1 MHMAEFESAAPSAAH
16 EEPASKRPSAADT
29 GRATSRIVGLV
40 VAVLIV
46 AAALAIGARSGWD
59 SIGSGGINQRLLPK
73 VGEVAPDFETED
85 LFGNPVR
92 LSQFRGQP
100 VWLMFWGSW
109 CPPCRAEFPDIQAA
123 YAQLEPE
130 GLRMLG
136 VSLRETPVHAAAYA
150 AANGA
155 TFLVLSDPDER
166 DTGAAYPIFN
176 FPTHIFIDR
185 DGVIRSIVLEDMDT
199 DQAVAEATRVLDT
212 EAREIQ
218 PAPAG

>member
-1 MHMAEFESAAPSAAH
+1 MAEFESATRAATHGAHASGELRVGDTRRTSSA
-16 EEPASKRPSAADT
+16 
-29 GRATSRIVGLV
+29 IVGLV
-40 VAVLIV
+40 VATLIV
-46 AAALAIGARSGWD
+46 AAALTVGARSGWD
-59 SIGSGGINQRLLPK
+59 SIGSGGINQSLLPK
-73 VGEVAPDFETED
+73 IGEVAPDFETED
-85 LFGNPVR
+85 VFGNPVR

-123 YAQLEPE
+123 YAELEPR

-136 VSLRETPVHAAAYA
+136 VSMRESPADAAAYA

-155 TFLVLSDPDER
+155 TFLVLSDPDQR

-185 DGVIRSIVLEDMDT
+185 DGMIRAIVLEDMDT
-199 DQAVAEATRVLDT
+199 EQAITEASHLLDT
-212 EAREIQ
+212 ETEEAQ
-218 PAPAG
+218 PVPAG

>member
-1 MHMAEFESAAPSAAH
+1 MAEFESAAPSTAH
-16 EEPASKRPSAADT
+16 GGPATERRADGNTRRTGSA
-29 GRATSRIVGLV
+29 SVGLA
-40 VAVLIV
+40 VATLIV

-123 YAQLEPE
+123 YAQLEPN

-136 VSLRETPVHAAAYA
+136 VSLREAPIDAAAYA
-150 AANGA
+150 GANGA

-166 DTGAAYPIFN
+166 DTGPAYPIFN

-199 DQAVAEATRVLDT
+199 EQAVAEATRLLD
-212 EAREIQ
+212 
-218 PAPAG
+218 PSGS

>member
-1 MHMAEFESAAPSAAH
+1 MAEFESAAPAATHGVHADEELRAGNTRRTSSA
-16 EEPASKRPSAADT
+16 
-29 GRATSRIVGLV
+29 IIGLV
-40 VAVLIV
+40 VAALIV
-46 AAALAIGARSGWD
+46 AAALATGARSGWD
-59 SIGSGGINQRLLPK
+59 SIGSGGINQSLLPK

-85 LFGNPVR
+85 VFGNPVR

-123 YAQLEPE
+123 YAQLEPR

-136 VSLRETPVHAAAYA
+136 VSMRESPIDAAAYA
-150 AANGA
+150 ATNGA
-155 TFLVLSDPDER
+155 TFLVLSDPDQR
-166 DTGAAYPIFN
+166 DTGSTYPIFN

-199 DQAVAEATRVLDT
+199 EQAVAEANRLLET
-212 EAREIQ
+212 
-218 PAPAG
+218 

>member
-1 MHMAEFESAAPSAAH
+1 MAEFESTAPSAAH
-16 EEPASKRPSAADT
+16 DEPASERQRADGT
-29 GRATSRIVGLV
+29 GRASSKIVGLA

-123 YAQLEPE
+123 YAELEPK

-136 VSLRETPVHAAAYA
+136 VSLREAPIDAAAYA

-166 DTGAAYPIFN
+166 DTKSAYPIFN

-185 DGVIRSIVLEDMDT
+185 DGVIRAIVLEDMDT
-199 DQAVAEATRVLDT
+199 EQAIAEANRVLDT
-212 EAREIQ
+212 EVGELQAV
-218 PAPAG
+218 PAG

>member
-1 MHMAEFESAAPSAAH
+1 MAEFESVTPVASHRAHASEELRAGETRRTVSA
-16 EEPASKRPSAADT
+16 
-29 GRATSRIVGLV
+29 IVGLV
-40 VAVLIV
+40 VATLIV

-59 SIGSGGINQRLLPK
+59 SIGSGGINQTLLPK

-85 LFGNPVR
+85 VFGNPVR

-123 YAQLEPE
+123 YAQLEPR

-136 VSLRETPVHAAAYA
+136 VSMRESPIDAAAYA

-166 DTGAAYPIFN
+166 DTGSAYPIFN

-199 DQAVAEATRVLDT
+199 EQAVAEASRLLD
-212 EAREIQ
+212 A
-218 PAPAG
+218 

>member
-1 MHMAEFESAAPSAAH
+1 MAESESAASAATH
-16 EEPASKRPSAADT
+16 GAPASEPLTTGDTRRASSA
-29 GRATSRIVGLV
+29 IVGLA
-40 VAVLIV
+40 VAVLIIAV
-46 AAALAIGARSGWD
+46 ALSIGARSGWD
-59 SIGSGGINQRLLPK
+59 SIGRGGINQSLLPK

-85 LFGNPVR
+85 VFGNPVR

-123 YAQLEPE
+123 YAQLEPR

-136 VSLRETPVHAAAYA
+136 VSMRETPVDAAAYA

-155 TFLVLSDPDER
+155 TFLILSDPDER
-166 DTGAAYPIFN
+166 DTGSAYPIFN

-185 DGVIRSIVLEDMDT
+185 EGVIRSIVLEDMDT
-199 DQAVAEATRVLDT
+199 EQAVAEAARLLDT
-212 EAREIQ
+212 
-218 PAPAG
+218 

>member
-1 MHMAEFESAAPSAAH
+1 MVESSGAHATAAPAAT
-16 EEPASKRPSAADT
+16 ADRSPT
-29 GRATSRIVGLV
+29 QGPNSRQVAIVGLL
-40 VAVLIV
+40 VAAIIV
-46 AAALAIGARSGWD
+46 AAALALGSSAGWETIGQ
-59 SIGSGGINQRLLPK
+59 GGINQRLLPK

-85 LFGNPVR
+85 VYGNPVR

-123 YAQLEPE
+123 YADLEPK

-136 VSLRETPVHAAAYA
+136 VSLRESPAEAAAYA
-150 AANGA
+150 ARNGA
-155 TFLVLSDPDER
+155 TFLVLSDPDEA
-166 DTGAAYPIFN
+166 DTRAVYPIFN

-199 DQAVAEATRVLDT
+199 EQAVAEASRLLD
-212 EAREIQ
+212 ESAIEDG
-218 PAPAG
+218 AAS

>member
-1 MHMAEFESAAPSAAH
+1 MAESDSASPAPTQGAPVS
-16 EEPASKRPSAADT
+16 ERPRT
-29 GRATSRIVGLV
+29 GYSRRTGSTIVGLA

-46 AAALAIGARSGWD
+46 AAALAIGAKSGWD
-59 SIGSGGINQRLLPK
+59 SIGSGGINQSLLPK

-85 LFGNPVR
+85 VFGNPVR

-123 YAQLEPE
+123 YAELEPR

-136 VSLRETPVHAAAYA
+136 VSMRETPIDAAAYA

-199 DQAVAEATRVLDT
+199 EQAVAEAARLLDT
-212 EAREIQ
+212 
-218 PAPAG
+218 

>member
-1 MHMAEFESAAPSAAH
+1 MAEFESAAPSTAH
-16 EEPASKRPSAADT
+16 GGPATEWPRTGNTWRSGSA
-29 GRATSRIVGLV
+29 IVGLA
-40 VAVLIV
+40 VAALIV
-46 AAALAIGARSGWD
+46 AAALAIGSRSGWD

-85 LFGNPVR
+85 LFGNRVR

-136 VSLRETPVHAAAYA
+136 VSLRESPVDAAAYA

-199 DQAVAEATRVLDT
+199 EQAIGEAERLLDT
-212 EAREIQ
+212 SRSEAQ
-218 PAPAG
+218 LAPAG

>member
-1 MHMAEFESAAPSAAH
+1 MAASESAAPSAAH
-16 EEPASKRPSAADT
+16 DEPATQRQIADET
-29 GRATSRIVGLV
+29 GRASSKVIGLT

-85 LFGNPVR
+85 LFGNSVR

-136 VSLRETPVHAAAYA
+136 VSLRETPVDAAAYA

-199 DQAVAEATRVLDT
+199 EQAVT
-212 EAREIQ
+212 EAKRLLEAEVGELA
-218 PAPAG
+218 PVPAG

>member
-1 MHMAEFESAAPSAAH
+1 MAEFERAAPSAAH
-16 EEPASKRPSAADT
+16 DASATKKQSADDT
-29 GRATSRIVGLV
+29 GRASSRIVGLA

-123 YAQLEPE
+123 YAQLEPQ

-136 VSLRETPVHAAAYA
+136 VSLREAPIDAAAYA
-150 AANGA
+150 GANSA

-166 DTGAAYPIFN
+166 DTGPAYPIFN

-199 DQAVAEATRVLDT
+199 EQAVAEASRVLDT
-212 EAREIQ
+212 
-218 PAPAG
+218 

>member
-1 MHMAEFESAAPSAAH
+1 MAEFESAAPSAAH
-16 EEPASKRPSAADT
+16 GGPATERQTAGDSRRTGSA
-29 GRATSRIVGLV
+29 IVGLA
-40 VAVLIV
+40 VAALIV

-123 YAQLEPE
+123 YAQLEPQ

-136 VSLRETPVHAAAYA
+136 VSLREAPIDAAAYA

-166 DTGAAYPIFN
+166 DTGPAYPIFN
-176 FPTHIFIDR
+176 VPTLMFIDR

-199 DQAVAEATRVLDT
+199 EQAVAEASRLLDSSGS
-212 EAREIQ
+212 ENQ
-218 PAPAG
+218 LVPAG

>member
-1 MHMAEFESAAPSAAH
+1 MAEFESAAPSTAHGGPGIEGQRASDTWRAPSSIIGLAVAA
-16 EEPASKRPSAADT
+16 
-29 GRATSRIVGLV
+29 
-40 VAVLIV
+40 LIV

-59 SIGSGGINQRLLPK
+59 SIGSGGINQSLLPK

-123 YAQLEPE
+123 YAQLEPK

-136 VSLRETPVHAAAYA
+136 VSLREAPVDAAAYA

-166 DTGAAYPIFN
+166 DTRSAYPIFN

-185 DGVIRSIVLEDMDT
+185 DGVIRAIVLEDMDT
-199 DQAVAEATRVLDT
+199 EQAVAEATLLLDT
-212 EAREIQ
+212 DEMKTQ
-218 PAPAG
+218 PIPAG